1 MPPEVLL
8 GQEGR
13 NDGIKVGLSISLSS
27 LPRLSDQPLVVLGRT
42 FSDCEIGLSLLTVVV
57 VVFLTTVGS
66 FLISA
71 LMLGFA
77 RSCALTVRLEFKRIS
92 SWTIKIQRIHAF
104 LGIFLSQAFGISGFI
119 SNTNPPIPTLRKG
132 KGVEEDIMDMIDR
145 EADGSDS
152 LEGFVLCHSIAG
164 GTGSG
169 MGSYLLETLT
179 ERFSKKL
186 VQY

>member
-92 SWTIKIQRIHAF
+92 SSTIKIQRIHVFLVLSTCGSF
-104 LGIFLSQAFGISGFI
+104 LGHLPFPSFWHLRLYFQHKP
-119 SNTNPPIPTLRKG
+119 TNPYTQKG
-132 KGVEEDIMDMIDR
+132 
-145 EADGSDS
+145 
-152 LEGFVLCHSIAG
+152 EGC
-164 GTGSG
+164 
-169 MGSYLLETLT
+169 
-179 ERFSKKL
+179 
-186 VQY
+186 